1 MRDWRSRCPI
11 VNFAKVVL
19 STDAEVR
26 AVLNG
31 LAAGPKTAAELI
43 QTIPTQRQAFVFRA
57 LAWLVK
63 LGGVEKSQ
71 TLTYHTWI

>member
-11 VNFAKVVL
+11 VNFANVVL

-43 QTIPTQRQAFVFRA
+43 QTIPTQQRQAFVFRA
-57 LAWLVK
+57 LVK
-63 LGGVEKSQ
+63 LGSVEKSR
-71 TLTYHTWI
+71 TLTYHAWI